1 MNRARSLSAGLLAL
15 SLAAAGCY
23 GPFNLTRRLY
33 QWNQQ
38 VGTKWE
44 QEFMFI
50 LLAWAPVYGLAVLGD
65 AIIFN
70 SMEFWTGKNPVDPP
84 TRQAMS
90 QTKRLVRGDQEA
102 HLTYSTT
109 TDGLPEFFVE
119 QFDRGQPAASLRIQQ
134 RDGLTESLDAAGN
147 LLFIA
152 TTRPDG
158 EVRVHDRTG
167 RLVASSAWGLAQ
179 EPLTLAR
186 QDGVSS
192 SAPPEATDR

>member
-1 MNRARSLSAGLLAL
+1 MERTRRFGIGVLTL
-15 SLAAAGCY
+15 SLLAAGCY

-33 QWNQQ
+33 QWNRQ

-50 LLAWAPVYGLAVLGD
+50 LLAWTPVYGITVLGD
-65 AIIFN
+65 AIVFN

-84 TRQAMS
+84 RRSALP
-90 QTKRLVRGDQEA
+90 QTKRLVRGEDEA
-102 HLTYSTT
+102 RLTYTASS
-109 TDGLPEFFVE
+109 GGAELIVE
-119 QFDRGQPAASLRIQQ
+119 QFHQGQPAASLRVQQ
-134 RDGLTESLDAAGN
+134 RDGLTEGLDAAGN
-147 LLFIA
+147 LLFLA

-167 RLVASSAWGLAQ
+167 RLVASSAWGPAQ
-179 EPLTLAR
+179 RPLTLAR